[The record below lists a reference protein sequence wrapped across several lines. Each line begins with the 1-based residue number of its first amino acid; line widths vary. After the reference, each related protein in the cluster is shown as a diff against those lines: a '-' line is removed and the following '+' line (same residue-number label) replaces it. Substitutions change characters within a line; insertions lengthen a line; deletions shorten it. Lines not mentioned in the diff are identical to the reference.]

1 MVKVSARSNNIWGSE
16 APKKGHF
23 MDIESVQKSSKFFSF
38 TTTYAILLKLTTDI
52 YHNMVFHLAKSWGV
66 SHRVH

>member
-23 MDIESVQKSSKFFSF
+23 MDIESVQKSSKIFSF

-52 YHNMVFHLAKSWGV
+52 YQNMVFHLAKSWGV